1 MEAVMSIRLA
11 SNSVL
16 IKRQGVMG
24 FKLSCSVGALAVLGV
39 IFAGGSRSYAGVAY
53 AHFGQEDGQKA
64 AIVQSMPAD
73 LPRFDLGADPVSLNH
88 QSNELESVSPG
99 ATGATGSSADSPAKP
114 WIAKWDT
121 GSAEESAGSANLR
134 SAKPAP
140 ADEDS
145 DSLQARPLA
154 IPTPSAWSA
163 GMVGLLGL
171 GLARLAYRARTV
183 RRNYR

>member
-1 MEAVMSIRLA
+1 MSIRLA
-11 SNSVL
+11 SISVL

-64 AIVQSMPAD
+64 TIVQNVPAD

-88 QSNELESVSPG
+88 QGNELESVSPG
-99 ATGATGSSADSPAKP
+99 ATGAANSAADSPAKP

-121 GSAEESAGSANLR
+121 GSTEESAGSANLR

-140 ADEDS
+140 ADEES

-163 GMVGLLGL
+163 GIVGLLGL
-171 GLARLAYRARTV
+171 GLARLAYRARAV

>member
-1 MEAVMSIRLA
+1 MSIRLA
-11 SNSVL
+11 SISVL

-39 IFAGGSRSYAGVAY
+39 VFGGGSRSYAGVAY

-64 AIVQSMPAD
+64 PIVQSVPAD
-73 LPRFDLGADPVSLNH
+73 LPRFDLGAGPALLNY
-88 QSNELESVSPG
+88 QSDELEGVSSG
-99 ATGATGSSADSPAKP
+99 TTGATGSSSPAKP
-114 WIAKWDT
+114 WIAKWDA

-140 ADEDS
+140 ADEES

-171 GLARLAYRARTV
+171 GLARLAYRARAV

>member
-1 MEAVMSIRLA
+1 MSTRLA

-16 IKRQGVMG
+16 IKRQGFMG
-24 FKLSCSVGALAVLGV
+24 FNKLSCSVGALAVLGV

-53 AHFGQEDGQKA
+53 AHFGQEDGQKVTA
-64 AIVQSMPAD
+64 VQGVPAD
-73 LPRFDLGADPVSLNH
+73 LPKFDLGVDPASLNH
-88 QSNELESVSPG
+88 QSNELERLSPAANG
-99 ATGATGSSADSPAKP
+99 AADSSADSPAKP

-121 GSAEESAGSANLR
+121 GPAEESAASANLR

-140 ADEDS
+140 VDEDS

>member
-1 MEAVMSIRLA
+1 MSTRLA

-24 FKLSCSVGALAVLGV
+24 FKLSCSIGALAVLGV
-39 IFAGGSRSYAGVAY
+39 IFAGGSGSYAGVAY

-64 AIVQSMPAD
+64 AIVQSVPAD
-73 LPRFDLGADPVSLNH
+73 LPKFDLGADPASINH
-88 QSNELESVSPG
+88 QSNEERLTLS
-99 ATGATGSSADSPAKP
+99 ATGAADSSGGSSAKP

-121 GSAEESAGSANLR
+121 GSAEETAGSANLR
-134 SAKPAP
+134 SAKPVP

-163 GMVGLLGL
+163 GIVGLIGL
-171 GLARLAYRARTV
+171 GLARVAYRARTV

>member
-1 MEAVMSIRLA
+1 MSIRLA
-11 SNSVL
+11 SISVL

-39 IFAGGSRSYAGVAY
+39 VFGGGSRSYAGVAY

-64 AIVQSMPAD
+64 TIVQSMPAD

-88 QSNELESVSPG
+88 QGNEFEHLSSST
-99 ATGATGSSADSPAKP
+99 TGATASSADSPAKP

-121 GSAEESAGSANLR
+121 GSTEESAGSANLR
-134 SAKPAP
+134 TAKPAP

-171 GLARLAYRARTV
+171 GLARLAYRTRAV

>member
-1 MEAVMSIRLA
+1 MSIRLA

-16 IKRQGVMG
+16 IKRQGFMG
-24 FKLSCSVGALAVLGV
+24 FKLSRSVGALAVLGV

-53 AHFGQEDGQKA
+53 AHFGQEDGQKVTA
-64 AIVQSMPAD
+64 VQSLPAD
-73 LPRFDLGADPVSLNH
+73 LPRFELGADPASLNH
-88 QSNELESVSPG
+88 QSNELESVSPT
-99 ATGATGSSADSPAKP
+99 ATGAASSSADSPAKP

-121 GSAEESAGSANLR
+121 GSTEESAGPANLR

-140 ADEDS
+140 VDEDS

-163 GMVGLLGL
+163 GMVGLIGL

-183 RRNYR
+183 RRNHR